1 MKRISLLFLL
11 SFGSFLFSMAQ
22 NSFGGGTGNSTD
34 PYILNTAPHFIALSD
49 SVIAGNTYAGKCFI
63 IISDIDFDNQNF
75 TPIGNNFDGSSNLHY
90 FKGLVDGQNHK
101 VSNFNCTMDKM
112 GIGIFGLTGT
122 GSIIKNIHM
131 VSGTI
136 TGSALVGSIVGF
148 NNGTVEHCSASNQVT
163 VSASSFYAGGIA
175 GANAEGSTIL
185 QCVNHA
191 SVLASGNNGMNA
203 GGIVGGN
210 NGIVTQCYNMGTISA
225 MNSYAGGIVGY
236 SDKKCYIINCY
247 NGGSVSVGVDYA
259 GGIGGGV
266 LLSTSNATNKIENCY
281 NFGAISGS
289 NNKAICAVSMSMAY
303 ANNHYD
309 NSTSIASEIAARGT
323 GQSTATMTNGS
334 FATTLNSGVSC
345 WSEDLNNI
353 NSHYPV
359 LVWQISNPIGIN
371 DVVQP
376 DFYTYTSNSTIIV
389 KLNEP
394 TAGTISIF
402 NINGALIAQTKITE
416 TTHPFAVG
424 AKGVYLVRIN
434 TCNGYMTKKVVVNN

>member
-22 NSFGGGTGNSTD
+22 NSFGGGTGTNTD
-34 PYILNTAPHFIALSD
+34 PYILNTATHFFALSD
-49 SVIAGNTYAGKCFI
+49 SVNAGNEYAGKYFTV
-63 IISDIDFDNQNF
+63 SNDIDFNNENF
-75 TPIGNNFDGSSNLHY
+75 RPIGNNFDGSSNLHY

-136 TGSALVGSIVGF
+136 TGSALVGSIVGY
-148 NNGTVEHCSASNQVT
+148 NNGTIEHCSASNQVA
-163 VSASSFYAGGIA
+163 VSASSFYAGGVA
-175 GANAEGSTIL
+175 GANAEGSTIS

-191 SVLASGNNGMNA
+191 SVTVTGNNGMNA
-203 GGIVGGN
+203 GGIAGGN
-210 NGIVTQCYNMGTISA
+210 NGIVTHCYNMGAVSVA
-225 MNSYAGGIVGY
+225 HSYAGGIVGY
-236 SDKKCYIINCY
+236 SDKKCYINNCY
-247 NGGSVSVGVDYA
+247 NGGLVSAGVDYA

-289 NNKAICAVSMSMAY
+289 NNKAICAVSMSMTY

-323 GQSTATMTNGS
+323 GQSTVAMTNGS
-334 FATTLNSGVSC
+334 FAATLNSGVSC

-359 LVWQISNPIGIN
+359 LSWQISNPIGIN
-371 DVVQP
+371 DIVKP
-376 DFYTYTSNSTIIV
+376 DFYTYSSNSTIIV
-389 KLNEP
+389 RLSEP
-394 TAGTISIF
+394 TAGTISVF
-402 NINGALIAQTKITE
+402 NTNGSLIAQTKITE
-416 TTHPFAVG
+416 TTHSFILG

-434 TCNGYMTKKVVVNN
+434 TGNGYMTKKVVLNN